1 MVTYIFFHVGQ
12 CSISNVHYFRIVHI
26 AYVPFFRLLF
36 TVLCF
41 ARCSFVVRSTTCVWS
56 RGKNVLHLPVFN
68 FTWFATLQFWITSLC
83 MILCFNAQFDCI
95 GIKIIHSTFLWLW
108 IGHLSMLKCLLLGF
122 FFSVVSQNWSI
133 FFHFRLIYVPLFPI
147 CMFCLL
153 FPCSRIVYLRT
164 VYFSQIFSV
173 FFVRSFHLISLIYI
187 YSFKFIICSLNIYD
201 WFLITV
207 LLNGLAI

>member
-122 FFSVVSQNWSI
+122 FFQLYLKIGLFSFTFDWYMYLFFLFACFVCFFLVLESFIYALYI
-133 FFHFRLIYVPLFPI
+133 FPK
-147 CMFCLL
+147 
-153 FPCSRIVYLRT
+153 
-164 VYFSQIFSV
+164 YF
-173 FFVRSFHLISLIYI
+173 RSFL
-187 YSFKFIICSLNIYD
+187 FVVF
-201 WFLITV
+201 T
-207 LLNGLAI
+207 